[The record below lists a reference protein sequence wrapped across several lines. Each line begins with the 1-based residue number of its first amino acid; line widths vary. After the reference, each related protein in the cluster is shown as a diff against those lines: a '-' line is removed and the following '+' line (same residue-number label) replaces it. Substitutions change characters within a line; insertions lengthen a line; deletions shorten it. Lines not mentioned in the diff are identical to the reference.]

1 MKREFNL
8 RYTQKMEAIREVLA
22 LLDNNS
28 EALPEGDYLNA
39 CNRLKE
45 IYKEMEDMPLYDT
58 VSDSD
63 VPVEEEHPPR
73 QVPRDMLS
81 DIEIHRRIKYHQKI
95 IKEHKEFK
103 RLTKRLK
110 VLAMKQYA
118 KFNGVNENNID
129 EIIEMVKRDFGDNE
143 KRQRERFYMPYL
155 EFANAHMARI
165 RAMHTAEIE
174 DLRLL
179 F

>member
-1 MKREFNL
+1 MD
-8 RYTQKMEAIREVLA
+8 AIREVLA

-58 VSDSD
+58 VSENSSEEGERPPQR
-63 VPVEEEHPPR
+63 VP
-73 QVPRDMLS
+73 QLMLS
-81 DIEIHRRIKYHQKI
+81 DIEIHKRIKYHQKM
-95 IKEHKEFK
+95 IKEHTDFK

-110 VLAMKQYA
+110 ILAMQQYA
-118 KFNGVNENNID
+118 KFNGVDENNID
-129 EIIEMVKRDFGDNE
+129 EIIEMIKRDFGDNE
-143 KRQRERFYMPYL
+143 KRKRERFYMPYL
-155 EFANAHMARI
+155 QFANAHMARI
-165 RAMHTAEIE
+165 RAMHAAEIE

>member
-1 MKREFNL
+1 
-8 RYTQKMEAIREVLA
+8 MEAIREVLA

-63 VPVEEEHPPR
+63 DPVEEPR
-73 QVPRDMLS
+73 QVPRDVLS

-95 IKEHKEFK
+95 IKEHKDFK

-118 KFNGVNENNID
+118 VFNGVDQENFD
-129 EIIEMVKRDFGDNE
+129 EMIELVRGDFGDDE
-143 KRQRERFYMPYL
+143 KQKRERFYLPYL
-155 EFANAHMARI
+155 DFANSHMANI
-165 RAMHTAEIE
+165 RAIHAAEIE
-174 DLRLL
+174 ELRRLL
-179 F
+179 